1 MLTDVAEIVDEP
13 ALGKK
18 SLQFQDLWVPAEKY
32 HGYLDSV
39 LLYCLEIYRT
49 KKSQD

>member
-13 ALGKK
+13 APGKK
-18 SLQFQDLWVPAEKY
+18 SLQWQDLWVPAEKY

-39 LLYCLEIYRT
+39 LFYYLETYRT
-49 KKSQD
+49 KKRQD